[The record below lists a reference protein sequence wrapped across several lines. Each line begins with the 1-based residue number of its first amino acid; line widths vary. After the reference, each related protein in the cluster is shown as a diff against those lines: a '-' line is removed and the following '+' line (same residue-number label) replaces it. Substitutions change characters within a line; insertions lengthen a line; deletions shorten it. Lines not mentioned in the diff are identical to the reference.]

1 MHRVTPRWDASWKAF
16 RNGCQ
21 QVLHDPRKDDERWS
35 HSSFSRKPT
44 ACYPPD
50 YWALSE
56 CWSWKNAPDGKHQ
69 RQRHP
74 SSMPCRNL
82 SICSRVQW
90 RRQKKRCTYLKCTN
104 PFCHSWLTIW
114 IRFTLF
120 VSTYLLSWINPF
132 TSKKTSAYESFTNQP
147 KKPLITNLTINL
159 KKLCMNRKIFIRKVC
174 MSSWSTTIVI
184 DYETARCSSRT
195 MTRSSLSAHS
205 CHLFCASER
214 S

>member
-1 MHRVTPRWDASWKAF
+1 MAVSRFSTTLERTTNGGLIQVFQENRQPATLRTTGPCQNAGLEKTPLTASTSDSA
-16 RNGCQ
+16 
-21 QVLHDPRKDDERWS
+21 
-35 HSSFSRKPT
+35 T
-44 ACYPPD
+44 
-50 YWALSE
+50 
-56 CWSWKNAPDGKHQ
+56 
-69 RQRHP
+69 P

-82 SICSRVQW
+82 SICSRVQR

-132 TSKKTSAYESFTNQP
+132 TSKKSSAYESFTNQP

-174 MSSWSTTIVI
+174 MSSWSTTFVI